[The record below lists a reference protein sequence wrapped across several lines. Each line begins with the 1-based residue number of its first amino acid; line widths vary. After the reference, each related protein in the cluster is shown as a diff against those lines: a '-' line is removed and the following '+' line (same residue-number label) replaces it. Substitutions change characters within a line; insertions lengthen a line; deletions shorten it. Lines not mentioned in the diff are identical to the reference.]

1 MANKKIS
8 ELQSRTPSL
17 TDLMLVGD
25 PSSGYSYKCT
35 VSALAT
41 IIETDIADGYVTIST
56 TQTISGAKTFSNNL
70 ALTSV
75 ANANTDTDK
84 FLVLNASNIVNFRT
98 GAEVLS
104 DIGGQGALTLTTTG
118 TSGAATLVS
127 NVLNIPQYQGVISL
141 ASIGSSPNANGATL
155 SSNTLTLQPA
165 SGSFGGVV
173 TTGFQEFAGQKR
185 FIGNPIQFDKHLEVK
200 NIDSWGVSWGYTSLA
215 SKDTPV
221 FGFLRGHSFVGTV
234 TYYAWFTYGSTG
246 ERNYTLPST
255 DGTLALTSD
264 ITSSISGT
272 TNYIPKFTGT
282 SAIGNSVM
290 QESSTNIGIG
300 ITPAAKL
307 DVSASSGTLLRAEI
321 AGVAQLNIG
330 NGGAST
336 NYYDANTQIFR
347 SGNGTESMRLTST
360 GLGIGTSSPAYKLD
374 VAGTNTLGRF
384 KATNGYGSIIVDN
397 TGTTGGSGY
406 EAFLNGSSV
415 AAFGTSGWI
424 EGNTS
429 SDGALYAGS
438 SKGLRFYTNATER
451 MRLDASGNL
460 GLGVTPSAFSG
471 VVGLQLPSFGV
482 IAYSSS
488 GHLTSNAYFN
498 SGWKYIT
505 GAGAAMYNH
514 SGNEHQWQVAPVG
527 TAGNAIS
534 FTQAMTLDASGNL
547 GLGVTPSAWGNIFTA
562 LQIKNTS
569 LSAVNGIVSVLGG
582 NSFYNGTSYTYI
594 QNGFANQLE
603 VNNSG
608 SFLFQI
614 APSGTAGNAITF
626 TQAMTLDASGNLSIG
641 NTSASGKVHITGG
654 SSGADLLF
662 LNTSG
667 ATTKYAFKITGA
679 ATDYFTLRRNHP
691 TGGDL
696 DIMSWTYGGNV
707 GIGNTAPINQLD
719 LNNTGAPTLFDAGLK
734 ANQNGGEI
742 ELKYIAAGQS
752 GGRTGSHIFYTGT
765 TVGGSERMRIT
776 SGGNVGI
783 GTTGDASYK
792 LLVKGNNASVDANG
806 QNTIYLSAG
815 TSVSYLATSY
825 IGGGSYVPIAFEV
838 GGSERM
844 RITSSGEVLIG
855 TTSTGA
861 KLTVRDNANTFSTH
875 ISANNQTNGIAIGTL
890 SSNNAVIQGYTRTFS
905 ATNNIVLQPDGGEV
919 YIAGTTDQGAYNLQV
934 NGTGVWG
941 AGAYVNGS
949 DRSLKENIYDL
960 DGCLELVKQLKP
972 VTYKYKESYSKDTS
986 TQTGFIAQDLKELFK
1001 DKSYLNGLVK
1011 EGGQHL
1017 SVAYQNL
1024 IPVLAKAI
1032 QELEAEI
1039 EILKNK

>member
-1 MANKKIS
+1 
-8 ELQSRTPSL
+8 
-17 TDLMLVGD
+17 MLVGD

-75 ANANTDTDK
+75 SNANTDTDK
-84 FLVLNASNIVNFRT
+84 FLVLNASNVVNFRT

-118 TSGAATLVS
+118 SSGASTLVG
-127 NVLNIPQYQGVISL
+127 NTLNIPTY
-141 ASIGSSPNANGATL
+141 TL
-155 SSNTLTLQPA
+155 SGLGGI
-165 SGSFGGVV
+165 SGS
-173 TTGFQEFAGQKR
+173 
-185 FIGNPIQFDKHLEVK
+185 
-200 NIDSWGVSWGYTSLA
+200 
-215 SKDTPV
+215 
-221 FGFLRGHSFVGTV
+221 
-234 TYYAWFTYGSTG
+234 GSTG
-246 ERNYTLPST
+246 YLPKFTGTTSIGNSIVQDNGSTLNIAGGIICNAISASSLTSDQYIAFQNINTSYSLSGYTLLYATLTNPGFIFNYGDGTRSAIFRYAAGSYTYTLPSAT
-255 DGTLALTSD
+255 GTLALTSD

-272 TNYIPKFTGT
+272 ANYIPKFTG
-282 SAIGNSVM
+282 SSSIGNSVIY
-290 QESSTNIGIG
+290 ESSSNIGIG
-300 ITPAAKL
+300 TTAP
-307 DVSASSGTLLRAEI
+307 SARLHILANNALNE
-321 AGVAQLNIG
+321 GVAASIIRQGGSAG
-330 NGGAST
+330 N
-336 NYYDANTQIFR
+336 
-347 SGNGTESMRLTST
+347 NGL
-360 GLGIGTSSPAYKLD
+360 LVD
-374 VAGTNTLGRF
+374 VTNTVGQYVADFRI
-384 KATNGYGSIIVDN
+384 AN
-397 TGTTGGSGY
+397 
-406 EAFLNGSSV
+406 SSV
-415 AAFGTSGWI
+415 
-424 EGNTS
+424 
-429 SDGALYAGS
+429 
-438 SKGLRFYTNATER
+438 

-460 GLGVTPSAFSG
+460 GLGVTPSAWGSG
-471 VVGLQLPSFGV
+471 Y
-482 IAYSSS
+482 IAQQ
-488 GHLTSNAYFN
+488 
-498 SGWKYIT
+498 I
-505 GAGAAMYNH
+505 
-514 SGNEHQWQVAPVG
+514 G
-527 TAGNAIS
+527 TR
-534 FTQAMTLDASGNL
+534 
-547 GLGVTPSAWGNIFTA
+547 TA
-562 LQIKNTS
+562 LISGTLGQTFIGNNNYNNGTNWLYLQTAATS
-569 LSAVNGIVSVLGG
+569 LYEQYAGSHAW
-582 NSFYNGTSYTYI
+582 YN
-594 QNGFANQLE
+594 
-603 VNNSG
+603 
-608 SFLFQI
+608 
-614 APSGTAGNAITF
+614 APSGTAGNAISF

-776 SGGNVGI
+776 SGGSLLL
-783 GTTGDASYK
+783 GTTTDKTTTIGASGTGQTIGGSGTTNLAIWNTGNADWVYSIA
-792 LLVKGNNASVDANG
+792 VGNDGTVYNYNKGNTPMLFSTN
-806 QNTIYLSAG
+806 
-815 TSVSYLATSY
+815 
-825 IGGGSYVPIAFEV
+825 
-838 GGSERM
+838 GSERM
-844 RITSSGEVLIG
+844 RITSGGNVGIG
-855 TTSTGA
+855 TTSPLFRFSVQSSGTG
-861 KLTVRDNANTFSTH
+861 ANTFSAIFSDNSTNGNSLG
-875 ISANNQTNGIAIGTL
+875 ISNATGVSTIYSTYLGTGVNSDLAFQTTTSAGTQTEKMRITSGGNVLVGTTTTAMNNQNGVVITPTSLGAYSNSGNGLLIAGAMRGTVAANIGGQINFQAIYRNSDDDYTDIAYIKGL
-890 SSNNAVIQGYTRTFS
+890 RENATDNNWSSYISFETTSSTTTSERMRITS
-905 ATNNIVLQPDGGEV
+905 GGEV

-1024 IPVLAKAI
+1024 IPLLVKAI
-1032 QELEAEI
+1032 QEQQAEI